1 MSAPRLDLL
10 AIGNAIV
17 DVIAPA
23 DDALIA
29 AAGLVKGSM
38 RLIGAQE
45 ALALHAAMA
54 APQEICGGSAANTAV
69 GLAALGGGAGF
80 LGLAGADRLG
90 TLFTDD
96 LRASGVEVFVPAE
109 EGGAP
114 TARCLILVSADGQ
127 RSMCTFPGAAHMLA
141 PAHVEPAA
149 VADAAILY
157 LEGYLWDSPT
167 ARAAMER
174 GIALA
179 RAAGRKVALTPSDIA
194 CIRRCGERFRALL
207 RENRVDMLFL
217 NEAEATALAGV
228 QKVRA
233 AIAALAPQVEL
244 LVVTRGE
251 GGATA
256 IAGGTEATAPAAPAP
271 RVVDTTGAGDMFAAG
286 FLFAHVSG
294 RPLED
299 CLRLGARLAA
309 EIIGDY
315 GARPRR
321 DLRHLAAF

>member
-1 MSAPRLDLL
+1 MTPPRLDLT

-45 ALALHAAMA
+45 ALALHGAMG
-54 APQEICGGSAANTAV
+54 APREICGGSAANTAV
-69 GLAALGGGAGF
+69 GLAALGGRAGF
-80 LGLAGADRLG
+80 VGLAGADALG
-90 TLFTDD
+90 TLFRED
-96 LRASGVEVFVPAE
+96 LRACGVEAHVPAE

-114 TARCLILVSADGQ
+114 TARCLIFVSADGQ
-127 RSMCTFPGAAHMLA
+127 RSMCTFPGAAHMLS
-141 PAHVEPAA
+141 PGRIEPDAVAGAA
-149 VADAAILY
+149 VLY
-157 LEGYLWDSPT
+157 LEGYLWDSPS
-167 ARAAMER
+167 AREAMEHAI
-174 GIALA
+174 GIA

-194 CIRRCGERFRALL
+194 CIRRCGARFRELVGGGG
-207 RENRVDMLFL
+207 VDMLFL
-217 NEAEATALAGV
+217 NEAEATALADVGDV
-228 QKVRA
+228 EA
-233 AIAALAPQVEL
+233 AVAVLAPQVEL

-251 GGATA
+251 SGAVA
-256 IAGGTEATAPAAPAP
+256 FAGGESMAAPAEFTE

-286 FLFAHVSG
+286 FLFAHARG
-294 RPLED
+294 GALD
-299 CLRLGARLAA
+299 ACLRLGARAAA

-321 DLRHLAAF
+321 DLRALASP